1 MTDPARNPLPPPAV
15 AEGRLRGF
23 DLQGRRAIFYAAEH
37 PAAPAIIQALREAGA
52 RVAVTSADT
61 GGDALFKIKRAAAG
75 GPAEAVDLA
84 NGRSVQVATRK
95 LVKQLGGLDIA
106 IAAPLAYRAAPLRKT
121 GDADLDAV
129 LAGNLA
135 AVYRAFRSAAREL
148 DQGGRLIALLAAP
161 AVRGL
166 ANLSAYSAAQA
177 GVIGLVRSLSRELAP
192 DGITVNAIVA
202 GWTGHS
208 PGRGGDDPETNVLLR
223 YIPARR
229 FGSPED
235 VASLAVYLASTS
247 SGYVTGQAIQV
258 DGAALKHL

>member
-1 MTDPARNPLPPPAV
+1 MTARNPLPPPAA

-23 DLQGRRAIFYAAEH
+23 DLEDRRVIFYAAEH
-37 PAAPAIIQALREAGA
+37 PAAPAVIQALRDAGA

-84 NGRSVQVATRK
+84 NGRNVQVATRK
-95 LVKQLGGLDIA
+95 LAKQLGGLD
-106 IAAPLAYRAAPLRKT
+106 AAVVAPVAYRAAPIRKT
-121 GDADLDAV
+121 DDADLDAL

-148 DQGGRLIALLAAP
+148 DDGGRLIALLAAP

-177 GVIGLVRSLSRELAP
+177 GVIGLVRSLSQELAP
-192 DGITVNAIVA
+192 QGITVNAVVS
-202 GWTGHS
+202 GWTTDT
-208 PGRGGDDPETNVLLR
+208 PGRGGDDPEANLLLR

-229 FGSPED
+229 FGRPED
-235 VASLAVYLASTS
+235 IAALAVYLASTS
-247 SGYVTGQAIQV
+247 SGYITGQAIQI